1 MRLFRKM
8 KPPLSVSNAVTLI
21 GEGSVVEGE
30 LFAPADLR
38 VEGEMKGKLRSE
50 GEIVVGERGFVRSHL
65 HARDIIIAGRVEGVV
80 RAEGTVRV
88 TSTGRLNGTVQACTL
103 IIEPGAV
110 FQGNSEVL
118 QLPQEDAVLSCVM
131 V

>member
-8 KPPLSVSNAVTLI
+8 KPPLSVSSTVTLI

-38 VEGEMKGKLRSE
+38 IEGEMKGKLRSD
-50 GEIVVGERGFVRSHL
+50 GEIVIGERGYVRSHL
-65 HARDIIIAGRVEGVV
+65 HARDIIIAGRVEGIV
-80 RAEGTVRV
+80 RAEGTVRI
-88 TSTGRLNGTVQACTL
+88 TSTGSLHGTVQASTL
-103 IIEPGAV
+103 VIEPGAV

-118 QLPQEDAVLSCVM
+118 QQPQEDAVLTCVM